1 MTHCLSYFP
10 KPVYLILLNLLLV
23 SVLSASKAGPQKT
36 SLLRE
41 GRRIEVMGGI
51 DFSQAEFDEESGKRC
66 ILKEVEVDTLNKEP
80 ILECTHK

>member
-1 MTHCLSYFP
+1 MSW
-10 KPVYLILLNLLLV
+10 
-23 SVLSASKAGPQKT
+23 LSAVVSGLSGPQKA

-66 ILKEVEVDTLNKEP
+66 ILKEVEVDSLTKEP